1 MKNKSTV
8 KFGLMF
14 KDEAKDFISTAP
26 NIKGYT
32 KEELIDSK
40 PIVFCAYKGLESYQS
55 LIYGDKI
62 LSINGKKIKNMYEF
76 YKIKNKLSWNSKVN
90 FSFIRN
96 TQKKDVTIKLKSFNN
111 WKKKFPR
118 LGFDLKQNNN
128 YVEFFDLQMLSSVL
142 PKWTSN
148 TKIQSGDK
156 ILSLNNKKITT
167 IKDVSDVMSDFIPN
181 KIMKISVF
189 NENGVINTKIKVIS
203 YNSFLKLNREFCSKY
218 WPKKAAEILCKEYEN
233 NDFFLSEK
241 YKQKIIKKYEK
252 PTYKKTLLKAAN
264 IALKKGR
271 LKLTKKGKLRTKNKS
286 IRLYT

>member
-1 MKNKSTV
+1 
-8 KFGLMF
+8 MF

-96 TQKKDVTIKLKSFNN
+96 TQKKDVTIKLKSLNN

-128 YVEFFDLQMLSSVL
+128 YVEFLF
-142 PKWTSN
+142 
-148 TKIQSGDK
+148 
-156 ILSLNNKKITT
+156 
-167 IKDVSDVMSDFIPN
+167 
-181 KIMKISVF
+181 
-189 NENGVINTKIKVIS
+189 
-203 YNSFLKLNREFCSKY
+203 
-218 WPKKAAEILCKEYEN
+218 
-233 NDFFLSEK
+233 
-241 YKQKIIKKYEK
+241 
-252 PTYKKTLLKAAN
+252 
-264 IALKKGR
+264 
-271 LKLTKKGKLRTKNKS
+271 
-286 IRLYT
+286 